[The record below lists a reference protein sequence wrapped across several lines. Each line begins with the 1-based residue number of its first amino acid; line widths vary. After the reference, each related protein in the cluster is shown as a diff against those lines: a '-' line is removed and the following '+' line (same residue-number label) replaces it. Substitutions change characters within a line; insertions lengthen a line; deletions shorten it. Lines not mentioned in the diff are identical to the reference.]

1 VLLDI
6 GNNDI
11 LDSGVGSI
19 GGVAMGLWGKLV
31 FLGGRGGVVPAAL
44 VGLSI
49 VFTASSPSAVAL
61 ASSSVA
67 SSSTPV
73 EWRSSSVV
81 IVAAHGEIRLPVS
94 VSDSCDTSLCSGSMS
109 ICRFESAVDS
119 VGSRLIRYVDRSS
132 HSFFFQ

>member
-1 VLLDI
+1 MLLDV

-11 LDSGVGSI
+11 FDSGVGSI

-31 FLGGRGGVVPAAL
+31 FLGGRGGVVPAAAL

-49 VFTASSPSAVAL
+49 VSFASSPSAI

-73 EWRSSSVV
+73 EWGSSSV
-81 IVAAHGEIRLPVS
+81 ITVAAHDLAVA
-94 VSDSCDTSLCSGSMS
+94 VVVAAVQSDSGLKGTPASRTSVVVY
-109 ICRFESAVDS
+109 VDS
-119 VGSRLIRYVDRSS
+119 NRQS
-132 HSFFFQ
+132 